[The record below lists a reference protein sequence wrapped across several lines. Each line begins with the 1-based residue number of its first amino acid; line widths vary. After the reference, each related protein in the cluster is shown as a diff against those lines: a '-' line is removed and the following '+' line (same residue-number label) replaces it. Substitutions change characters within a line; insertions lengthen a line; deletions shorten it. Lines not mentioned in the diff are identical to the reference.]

1 MKDSRVIQ
9 LSHSHAPDWKKYLL
23 ASLATCSH
31 LSSGAFPGIQ
41 GWSSTSCFFSWVN
54 EHHFMILQPFSTKFS
69 DCCWLSL
76 GGKTGSGI
84 QEPFPVC
91 AFPWFLVLSIMSNF
105 RITDL
110 SKTTN
115 IKPPYFTAE
124 KQGAGTGTAGFSC
137 WLYSNS
143 LWPPASHFVPLCLPC
158 SVIIGG

>member
-1 MKDSRVIQ
+1 MLLIGKSTDWLHSLLVHIFPRELFLESRGDPQ
-9 LSHSHAPDWKKYLL
+9 LL
-23 ASLATCSH
+23 
-31 LSSGAFPGIQ
+31 G
-41 GWSSTSCFFSWVN
+41 FFSWVN

-76 GGKTGSGI
+76 GEKTRSGI

-115 IKPPYFTAE
+115 IKTPYFTAE